1 MSYPASTEQD
11 HPRLTPAVRVLIAI
25 NVALTFLQLTVV
37 PYSWMGSG
45 SGSTAPHSRGAG
57 GRL

>member
-37 PYSWMGSG
+37 PNSWM
-45 SGSTAPHSRGAG
+45 TEW
-57 GRL
+57 L